1 MARLDRHHLQREVA
15 QIASCIGREFGK
27 ALLEHVA
34 EMPAD
39 ALRFALSQL
48 EDAKL
53 IFAQGPEDDC
63 RYAFKHAL
71 VRDAAYESLLKRRRE
86 ELHARILEAL
96 ASSPECPA
104 EVLAHHA
111 FGAGLTSRA
120 IELWVRAGKV
130 ALSRAAFAE
139 TVSHLTQA
147 LQLNAGLPDDRHQ
160 KEQRI
165 DLLLA
170 LGQATIPLR
179 GDSHSTTVEI
189 FSRAQELARS
199 LGDAQRAFWVST
211 SRWVAYYVRGEHS
224 IAHDI
229 ASTMYEQAQREG
241 NDGRLLTA
249 LRARGIREMISGAPL
264 AADAT
269 FAQAERLAGL
279 VGQQPLERRMAVVQR
294 FAADPEIAN
303 QFHVALTHWALGR
316 TNRARALS
324 AAALD
329 AARSMGHVYTLGH
342 ALTHAAIVV
351 VVDHDPA
358 MTVACCEEA
367 AELANKHGMEPWRGY
382 GEILNGFA
390 LVLKMDIEQAV
401 VLLQAGLAR
410 LARTGTGT
418 MVPVHRAVCAWAL
431 QKLGRGA
438 EAAASEKQVHHEL
451 NYGSERYWRT
461 ETFIWIAQYTQLKS
475 TSDGLSAEH
484 FADQGIIEANSQ
496 GAIAWELRAATTLG
510 RLWLSRGER
519 AETLESIV
527 PLMARLPQ
535 GKHST
540 LLREAQALLD

>member
-48 EDAKL
+48 EDAEL

-104 EVLAHHA
+104 EVLAHYA

-189 FSRAQELARS
+189 FPARRNWRSRWATHNVRS
-199 LGDAQRAFWVST
+199 GCPTRAGSPITCAASTASRTT
-211 SRWVAYYVRGEHS
+211 SRRPCTS
-224 IAHDI
+224 
-229 ASTMYEQAQREG
+229 
-241 NDGRLLTA
+241 
-249 LRARGIREMISGAPL
+249 
-264 AADAT
+264 
-269 FAQAERLAGL
+269 
-279 VGQQPLERRMAVVQR
+279 RRS
-294 FAADPEIAN
+294 
-303 QFHVALTHWALGR
+303 
-316 TNRARALS
+316 ARATT
-324 AAALD
+324 D
-329 AARSMGHVYTLGH
+329 
-342 ALTHAAIVV
+342 
-351 VVDHDPA
+351 
-358 MTVACCEEA
+358 
-367 AELANKHGMEPWRGY
+367 
-382 GEILNGFA
+382 
-390 LVLKMDIEQAV
+390 
-401 VLLQAGLAR
+401 
-410 LARTGTGT
+410 
-418 MVPVHRAVCAWAL
+418 VC
-431 QKLGRGA
+431 
-438 EAAASEKQVHHEL
+438 
-451 NYGSERYWRT
+451 
-461 ETFIWIAQYTQLKS
+461 
-475 TSDGLSAEH
+475 
-484 FADQGIIEANSQ
+484 
-496 GAIAWELRAATTLG
+496 
-510 RLWLSRGER
+510 
-519 AETLESIV
+519 
-527 PLMARLPQ
+527 
-535 GKHST
+535 
-540 LLREAQALLD
+540 